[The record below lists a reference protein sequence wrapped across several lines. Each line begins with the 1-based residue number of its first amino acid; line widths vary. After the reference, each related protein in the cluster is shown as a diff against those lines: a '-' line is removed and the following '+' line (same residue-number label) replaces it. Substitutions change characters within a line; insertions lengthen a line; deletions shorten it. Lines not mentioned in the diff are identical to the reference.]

1 MYDFTG
7 KVCLVTGGT
16 SGIGGGVSERLI
28 EAGADLIVFGRDA
41 EKGAQLA
48 DRLGERCRFIACD
61 VADPSQVEQAFDTIR
76 SLYGRLDCAFN
87 NAGVTARYGTL
98 ADSCPDDWM
107 KVMNINVNGTYHC
120 MRHELQI
127 MLGRGTGAIV
137 NTSSCAGVVP
147 IGGQVAYVASKQA
160 INGMTQVASIENAR
174 LENGGCIRVNAVA
187 PGPILGGMN
196 SEARLKAAPENTQR
210 KINVT
215 SMKRFGTADEVANA
229 VLWLLSDQASYVTGV
244 VMPIDGGY
252 ASGKF

>member
-1 MYDFTG
+1 MYDFLG

-16 SGIGGGVSERLI
+16 AGIGETVSERLI
-28 EAGADLIVFGRDA
+28 RAGAEVIVFGRDE
-41 EKGAQLA
+41 EKGAALA
-48 DRLGERCRFIACD
+48 DRLGEHCRFIACD
-61 VADPSQVEQAFDTIR
+61 VGDPAQVEQAFATIR
-76 SLYGRLDCAFN
+76 SVYGKLDCAFN
-87 NAGVTARYGTL
+87 NAGVTARYGAL
-98 ADSCPDDWM
+98 ADSCPEDWM

-120 MRHELQI
+120 MRHELQL
-127 MLGRGTGAIV
+127 MLTRGTGAIV

-160 INGMTQVASIENAR
+160 INGMTQVAS
-174 LENGGCIRVNAVA
+174 
-187 PGPILGGMN
+187 ILGGMN

-229 VLWLLSDQASYVTGV
+229 VLWLLSEQAAYVTGV
-244 VMPIDGGY
+244 IMPIDGGY